1 MGLLDSNRDQ
11 EAIAT
16 GRYVFMRIVGIKGDK
31 AVQEALNKGAS
42 NGWIMCSF
50 TYVEKTTSFLI
61 VWDRP

>member
-1 MGLLDSNRDQ
+1 
-11 EAIAT
+11 
-16 GRYVFMRIVGIKGDK
+16 MRIVGIKGDK

-61 VWDRP
+61 VWDRQ

>member
-42 NGWIMCSF
+42 NGWSMCSF

-61 VWDRP
+61 VWDRQ